1 MSKKTV
7 ILLSGGMDS
16 ATSLVIA
23 LNKKY
28 TCYALSF
35 DYGQRHSAELNAA
48 RKIVD
53 TYELPEHK
61 IFPLDSTL
69 FGGSALTDLNIDVPE
84 IKSDEIPVTYVPA
97 RNMIFLSIAVA
108 WAETLGI
115 SNIFIGVNAIDYS
128 GYPDCRPEFIK
139 SFNKTANLATKF
151 SVSGNKFL
159 IHTPLINLS
168 KPEIIQIGH
177 KLDLDY
183 SNTVS
188 CYQANK
194 DGFACR
200 KCDACHYRMQG
211 FLDAGLEDVTKYA

>member
-84 IKSDEIPVTYVPA
+84 IKSDEIPVT
-97 RNMIFLSIAVA
+97 
-108 WAETLGI
+108 
-115 SNIFIGVNAIDYS
+115 
-128 GYPDCRPEFIK
+128 
-139 SFNKTANLATKF
+139 
-151 SVSGNKFL
+151 
-159 IHTPLINLS
+159 
-168 KPEIIQIGH
+168 
-177 KLDLDY
+177 
-183 SNTVS
+183 
-188 CYQANK
+188 
-194 DGFACR
+194 
-200 KCDACHYRMQG
+200 
-211 FLDAGLEDVTKYA
+211 

>member
-188 CYQANK
+188 CYQADK